1 MLKKTLAVACAGA
14 FAFGASV
21 QPASANLD
29 LDEMAAL
36 LALPFLTAVEGSSP
50 TTELVVTNGLA
61 ESINLHINVIN
72 GDPGEGWETSS
83 FDCNVTAR
91 ETTHF
96 VISRD
101 GDGSSIDFECSATGA
116 DSNSAA
122 DQLNIAQTEVTNANN
137 GIMVIAV
144 EQGGATVSRNAI
156 FGDSTVIAADVG
168 AAFSVGAIAFQGL
181 DPLNQDG
188 DRQYEFDGLEYAQ
201 FPSSLATNFLAP
213 DPQTVGVLLLF
224 TLDGTADVSPVPAS
238 ARVFF
243 YNDDETERDANFDF
257 DCFTLIELEDIDPR
271 FAAANLGSRA
281 GHMTMTPRNVAV
293 GTTHELTGLGVDGFR
308 NTPFHGYL
316 LQAFL
321 TAEPWGEVDCIEEVP
336 CKPQPSVAFSGRTLA
351 QSVNAHVPLAGDV
364 VNFDAR

>member
-1 MLKKTLAVACAGA
+1 MLKKTMMGALAVAVAV
-14 FAFGASV
+14 GAS
-21 QPASANLD
+21 AGTAKANLD

-36 LALPFLTAVEGSSP
+36 LAIPFITGDEMGAANA
-50 TTELVVTNGLA
+50 TTEIVVTNGLA

-72 GDPGEGWETSS
+72 GDPEEGWATSS

-96 VISRD
+96 VITPAN
-101 GDGSSIDFECSATGA
+101 GGSQIDFECSATGA

-122 DQLNIAQTEVTNANN
+122 GDLNIPQTEITNATN
-137 GIMVIAV
+137 GVMVLAV
-144 EQGGATVSRNAI
+144 EQAGATVSRNAI
-156 FGDSTVIAADVG
+156 FGDATVIFPGLG
-168 AAFSVGAIAFQGL
+168 AALSYGAIAFQGL

-213 DPQTVGVLLLF
+213 DADTVAALLLF

-238 ARVFF
+238 LRVFF
-243 YNDDETERDANFDF
+243 YNDDETERDANFDI
-257 DCFTLIELEDIDPR
+257 DCFDIVLLEEIDPR
-271 FAAANLGSRA
+271 FTAANLGSRA
-281 GHMTMTPRNVAV
+281 GHMTMTPRNVSV

-308 NTPFHGYL
+308 NTPVHGYT
-316 LQAFL
+316 LQVFTTGGG
-321 TAEPWGEVDCIEEVP
+321 TAA
-336 CKPQPSVAFSGRTLA
+336 SARTLA
-351 QSVNAHVPLAGDV
+351 QSVNAHVALAGDV

>member
-1 MLKKTLAVACAGA
+1 MLKRTILSALAVVVAAGTW
-14 FAFGASV
+14 AS
-21 QPASANLD
+21 PASANLD

-36 LALPFLTAVEGSSP
+36 LVVPFVTGESAVQITP
-50 TTELVVTNGLA
+50 MTEVVVTNGLA

-72 GDPGEGWETSS
+72 GDIGEAWETSS

-96 VISRD
+96 VFTNN
-101 GDGSSIDFECSATGA
+101 GEGSDIDFECSATGA
-116 DSNSAA
+116 DSNSSA
-122 DQLNIAQTEVTNANN
+122 DQLNIAQTEVTNAQN
-137 GIMVIAV
+137 GLMVIAV
-144 EQGGATVSRNAI
+144 EQAGVTVSRNAI
-156 FGDSTVIAADVG
+156 FGDSTIIDANLGLAV
-168 AAFSVGAIAFQGL
+168 SVGAVAFQGL

-213 DPQTVGVLLLF
+213 DENTVAALLLF
-224 TLDGTADVSPVPAS
+224 TLDGTADVTPVPAS

-243 YNDDETERDANFDF
+243 YNDDETERDANLDF
-257 DCFTLIELEDIDPR
+257 DCIAVLLLEDIDPR
-271 FAAANLGSRA
+271 FTAANLGSRA

-308 NTPFHGYL
+308 NTPIHGWYANL
-316 LQAFL
+316 FNTQGGGAASARTQAH
-321 TAEPWGEVDCIEEVP
+321 
-336 CKPQPSVAFSGRTLA
+336 R
-351 QSVNAHVPLAGDV
+351 VNAHVPLAGDV